1 MKMTE
6 DVKLLVVDD
15 EEEICRLLSD
25 VLDVEG
31 YDVEVCTDGRMALNR
46 IDRCE
51 YDGVIT
57 DLKMPVVDGLQ
68 VARAAKGRCRDTAT
82 IVVTA
87 YASLQTAIGALRTGV
102 DDYICKPFDIDHI
115 VEVVRRTVAAR
126 VAEKKNRRLLSQL
139 KHANERL
146 LEHEKK
152 LAERVIHTSRNLMS
166 SNATLT
172 RRVGELSMLN
182 DVSRTLANELHLDR
196 LLHLALEIVNDK
208 MGVRAAVVMLLDEA
222 TRRLTVKAAHGFDES
237 SLGRSI
243 GVGHG
248 LAGTVAASRSALLIG
263 DITKEDT
270 VEPADFEINGF
281 TSVLGVPL
289 MVKENLLGVMLV
301 YDKINRDKFTMDD
314 SHLLMTIGSQMATA
328 IENARL
334 YTVLQDS
341 TFQTVQALA
350 TSLEAKDNY
359 TSGHSLRVTRYALQ
373 IAERLGI
380 GDKEIGNL
388 RYASQ
393 LHDIG
398 KIGITERILNKPGR
412 LTEWEFDA
420 IKDHPVIGERIIN
433 SLDFLD
439 TVRKIIRHHHER
451 WDGAGYPDGLFRED
465 IPLLSRIM
473 AVADSYDAMTT
484 ARPYRGAL
492 SPEEAVVELKRCT
505 GSQFD
510 PRLVEVFLDVLRE
523 QDPFSPDVEEMETLL

>member
-15 EEEICRLLSD
+15 EQEICRLLSD
-25 VLDVEG
+25 VLNVEG
-31 YDVEVCTDGRMALNR
+31 YDVEVCTDSRKALSR
-46 IDRCE
+46 IASCE

-57 DLKMPVVDGLQ
+57 DLKMPDVDGLQ
-68 VARAAKGRCRDTAT
+68 IAQAAKDRCSDTAT

-87 YASLQTAIGALRTGV
+87 YASLETAIGALRTGV
-102 DDYICKPFDIDHI
+102 DDYICKPFDIDRI
-115 VEVVRRTVAAR
+115 AEVVRRAVSVR
-126 VAEKKNRRLLSQL
+126 LAEKKNRRLLQQL

-146 LEHEKK
+146 LDHEKK

-182 DVSRTLANELHLDR
+182 DVSRTLANELHLDG
-196 LLHLALEIVNDK
+196 LLQLALEIVNEK
-208 MGVRAAVVMLLDEA
+208 MGVRAAVVMLLDES
-222 TRRLTVKAAHGFDES
+222 TSRLAVKAAHGFDES
-237 SLGRSI
+237 NLGRSI
-243 GVGHG
+243 GVGQG
-248 LAGTVAASRSALLIG
+248 LAGTVAASRMPLLIE
-263 DITKEDT
+263 DITEEED
-270 VEPADFEINGF
+270 VEPSDFEINGF
-281 TSVLGVPL
+281 TCVLGVPL

-301 YDKINRDKFTMDD
+301 YDKISRDKFTMDD
-314 SHLLMTIGSQMATA
+314 SHVLMTIGSQMATA

-334 YTVLQDS
+334 YAVLQDS

-359 TSGHSLRVTRYALQ
+359 TSGHSQRVTRYALL

-380 GDKEIGNL
+380 GDKEMGNL

-398 KIGITERILNKPGR
+398 KIGITERILNKPGK
-412 LTEWEFDA
+412 LTDWEFDA
-420 IKDHPVIGERIIN
+420 IKDHPVIGERIIH
-433 SLDFLD
+433 SLDFLE

-451 WDGAGYPDGLFRED
+451 WDGAGYPDGVARED

-492 SPEEAVVELKRCT
+492 SPEKAVAELKNCSD
-505 GSQFD
+505 SQFD
-510 PRLVEVFLDVLRE
+510 PRLVEVFLEILRD
-523 QDPFSPDVEEMETLL
+523 QDPLSPDAEEMETIL